1 MCTDLAGL
9 AAREND
15 DAVRFPDCLQAVRD
29 DDGGSPLGRPGE
41 RILNDEFRFRVDAGR
56 G

>member
-1 MCTDLAGL
+1 
-9 AAREND
+9 
-15 DAVRFPDCLQAVRD
+15 VRD
-29 DDGGSPLGRPGE
+29 DDGGPPLGHLGE